1 MIWDAIWLA
10 LLWFTLTGLRIWI
23 REVWTFDLIKGNPI
37 LEEVEFHTHAPLVVP
52 IVVCWVLW
60 LYRLGAYRV
69 LAGLE
74 MRRLIGASILALC
87 TLLAFLFSV
96 QATDIL
102 SRSLYFGFALVSGPV
117 LWMERRLLM
126 WLQRTGLVPKSNQ
139 RILLIGDTEEAR
151 KYRQLLQADPLQ
163 GVEFIAD
170 VVAHPDPSQ
179 PQSIH
184 QLSQILDVQ
193 VVDHAGGAWRLITP
207 SEWWLE
213 LAEKWGAPSLWMPTS
228 SVYTGRAHTFP
239 LFKIGDFS
247 VFQRH
252 PTMELWPSSAS
263 STLDFLAFY

>member
-74 MRRLIGASILALC
+74 MRRLIGASVLALC

-102 SRSLYFGFALVSGPV
+102 SRSLYFGFAFVSGPV

-126 WLQRTGLVPKSNQ
+126 WLQKTGLMYQNRISESSYWLAIPKNRWPIDNYS
-139 RILLIGDTEEAR
+139 
-151 KYRQLLQADPLQ
+151 K
-163 GVEFIAD
+163 
-170 VVAHPDPSQ
+170 
-179 PQSIH
+179 
-184 QLSQILDVQ
+184 
-193 VVDHAGGAWRLITP
+193 
-207 SEWWLE
+207 
-213 LAEKWGAPSLWMPTS
+213 PTHS
-228 SVYTGRAHTFP
+228 R
-239 LFKIGDFS
+239 
-247 VFQRH
+247 
-252 PTMELWPSSAS
+252 AS
-263 STLDFLAFY
+263 SS